1 MDGQR
6 VERNGIW
13 KERPCTCE
21 IGAWMVR
28 KWKGMETGK
37 RGHMRVRERVRV
49 YVCERARV
57 RVRVCVRARA
67 CVRVCVSTRAER
79 ADAHSA
85 VGTVCCCV
93 RDSGWSDRVD
103 GQIVEWNGNRK
114 GIWQIAPRQYI
125 RPLSAR

>member
-1 MDGQR
+1 
-6 VERNGIW
+6 
-13 KERPCTCE
+13 
-21 IGAWMVR
+21 MVR

-37 RGHMRVRERVRV
+37 RGHMRVRARVRV

-103 GQIVEWNGNRK
+103 GQIVEWSDRVDGQIVEWNGNRK
-114 GIWQIAPRQYI
+114 GIWQIVVRYI
-125 RPLSAR
+125 DEGLSAR